1 MVVRLSSF
9 RTARDKHK
17 KDEKIFTGYL
27 CPERHKVQSVLEM
40 KRRSYYMNR
49 NAERS
54 MGDEAMIEEL
64 LQHLDSEFTQGVYR
78 MSVSFDE
85 KEEEAK
91 KVSHKCCNMYGR
103 PASETV
109 GLLDMY
115 TDISAGEPD
124 RK

>member
-1 MVVRLSSF
+1 MNMNEERN
-9 RTARDKHK
+9 
-17 KDEKIFTGYL
+17 
-27 CPERHKVQSVLEM
+27 PE
-40 KRRSYYMNR
+40 N
-49 NAERS
+49 
-54 MGDEAMIEEL
+54 EAMIAEL
-64 LQHLDSEFTQGVYR
+64 MQHLDSEFSQGVYR
-78 MSVSFDE
+78 MSVNFDE

-115 TDISAGEPD
+115 TDICAGEPD